1 MLMLSHVEGTCYH
14 QIQPRTDVLWCLC
27 YKPIL
32 IQTVCRSHFLHCLF
46 QLSLVIGFWFG
57 KHSARIVLMPL
68 NWNGV
73 RLQQFLA
80 SIQSLCLQLVSNA
93 DSHWPCQQM
102 SCRPCNLNGIFLR
115 NYAAWVRKAIFVSI
129 SIWGLCISSRDKSP
143 SASNIK
149 CIGAR
154 QSHLGPRNER
164 YRGGR
169 YQIQLCS
176 WITWEPLQ
184 FVHDGTNR
192 SSKSFS
198 LPVVSSSCR

>member
-1 MLMLSHVEGTCYH
+1 MLSHVEGTCYH

-32 IQTVCRSHFLHCLF
+32 IQTVCRSHRSHCALF
-46 QLSLVIGFWFG
+46 VSTFSCDWILIWQALCQDCADAIELEWGQAPAISGINTVIM
-57 KHSARIVLMPL
+57 SAARFKRRFALTMHA
-68 NWNGV
+68 
-73 RLQQFLA
+73 LQPKPKWYF
-80 SIQSLCLQLVSNA
+80 V
-93 DSHWPCQQM
+93 
-102 SCRPCNLNGIFLR
+102 R

-169 YQIQLCS
+169 YPDLQIQLCS

-184 FVHDGTNR
+184 FVHDCTNR